1 MAVACVMR
9 QTLYAQYDMALHT
22 ADALKVKPLET
33 WQNGSCYSLRIC
45 ANNGVSWTVRA
56 FNGGYQAG
64 YYGYMW
70 SEVLALDM
78 LSAYGDNLNNPQVG
92 QRYRQTILSQGSQNR
107 QLNWLKISL
116 VVILTIKH
124 SLTKL
129 PDNGLNKEL
138 SLCWHMLFGVY
149 GR

>member
-1 MAVACVMR
+1 M
-9 QTLYAQYDMALHT
+9 
-22 ADALKVKPLET
+22 
-33 WQNGSCYSLRIC
+33 
-45 ANNGVSWTVRA
+45 
-56 FNGGYQAG
+56 GGYQAG

-116 VVILTIKH
+116 GRD
-124 SLTKL
+124 
-129 PDNGLNKEL
+129 PDNKAFFNEITGQRVK
-138 SLCWHMLFGVY
+138 
-149 GR
+149 